1 MQIEII
7 EEEAKAE
14 TEKLK
19 QYFLEVFQLFFAEKF
34 K

>member
-7 EEEAKAE
+7 EEEEKAE

-19 QYFLEVFQLFFAEKF
+19 QYFLEVFQSFFAKKF